1 MIKKIGI
8 TQRVHTIQEY
18 QEHRD
23 ELDQSWSKLLNE
35 MGILQIILPNNK
47 DIITNGI
54 IDSYDLDGVIL
65 TGGEIKN
72 NASNI
77 NSGQINRDEFENNLI
92 SYCIERKIPILGVC
106 RGMQMLN
113 LFFGGELINLK
124 NHSGKYHNIKNLSG
138 NKDIPKRVNSFH
150 DLGINKEK

>member
-47 DIITNGI
+47 DIIN
-54 IDSYDLDGVIL
+54 DNR
-65 TGGEIKN
+65 IKN
-72 NASNI
+72 
-77 NSGQINRDEFENNLI
+77 DEYNL
-92 SYCIERKIPILGVC
+92 RKL
-106 RGMQMLN
+106 
-113 LFFGGELINLK
+113 
-124 NHSGKYHNIKNLSG
+124 
-138 NKDIPKRVNSFH
+138 
-150 DLGINKEK
+150 